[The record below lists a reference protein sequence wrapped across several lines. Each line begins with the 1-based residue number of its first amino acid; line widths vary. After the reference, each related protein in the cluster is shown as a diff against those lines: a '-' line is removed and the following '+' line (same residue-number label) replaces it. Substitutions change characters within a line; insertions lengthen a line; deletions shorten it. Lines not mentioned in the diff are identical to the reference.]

1 MRGKERKEGFRL
13 IVSLGILMELRNGRK
28 SHLPLRGLFR
38 IMQRGEG
45 EKGPLNFHYTILF
58 YCQLVRPSVARVSV
72 RPTDMS
78 PLSFRVPPERTS
90 AISLSRSSFFFQLTP
105 HFLHPSSN
113 LSSLSLSLSLSL
125 PFTTW
130 AVQCYV
136 TAPRERRRVV
146 YLARPSSSPHTC
158 PRALPRPPA
167 PARSL
172 A

>member
-113 LSSLSLSLSLSL
+113 LSSLSPSL

-130 AVQCYV
+130 AVSAV
-136 TAPRERRRVV
+136 LRHGERRLSTWR
-146 YLARPSSSPHTC
+146 ARPRRGAPARPC
-158 PRALPRPPA
+158 ARPPA
-167 PARSL
+167 HSL
-172 A
+172 DWTAQP